1 MVHREKYVPSGAPA
15 SPVRRDRDSGL
26 YTKLIAREML
36 KVQALEREVAIME
49 EALAKDFAVAE
60 RNEARL
66 RELERPSTLSNS
78 RLQDDVKKL
87 SEAIVAICAYRYF
100 TPSFDSVAFN
110 TVVASLLR
118 GCRDIDP
125 RMETLYQTASRKSG
139 GPTAGLEV
147 TRPPEEPPVRTP
159 EAPVLRAALKV
170 IDEEAARSS
179 NIRTALEKG
188 FALVMKRKVGT
199 AGSAPDPAPDLDE
212 KTAMEAFTRA
222 MEQGQAHPEHEVRHL
237 LKMCTVTHLNDNPI
251 EIGPEDNPSLVS
263 PENLNHHPER
273 LGRVEP
279 VERLDQ
285 LAHARGPGP
294 VHPVGKGPDQV
305 HPVERGPGPVQSM
318 EKLGPVHP
326 VERGPGPA
334 HPVER
339 GPGPVHRVE
348 RGPGP
353 VHPVERG
360 PGPVH
365 PVERGPGPVHPVERG
380 PGPVHPVER
389 GPGPVH
395 PVEREPSPVHPVE
408 RGPGPVHP
416 VERGPGPVHP
426 VERGPGPVHPVER
439 GPGPVHPVERG
450 PGPVHPVERGPG
462 PVHPVGELSQVG
474 STERLDPVPQHHDA
488 GPLPSSKPSDHTV
501 PVGGPPVA
509 HAHQNQGA
517 DLGPAHDTS
526 PSPAKKGRAAFKRA
540 SAVTKTRGDGSPLT
554 QGHAVPKPAGP
565 MGFKKAKGP
574 SAGVRAP
581 HTDQANSGLEPPGRA
596 MFGRRDTAATV
607 GQPEQVVHSE
617 HDRVEGG
624 GVVTT
629 DVNYYHNMFI
639 YQKMEVF
646 GPDNDHQGKGLVWPQ
661 VYRYPEAQPPPV
673 IESPRESGNRP
684 VTPPTEAQSADH
696 SGSERSVGPRVPA
709 VRPRPPIPQVRR
721 VSRGHEPARPTP
733 VETTASETAGPV
745 PAELPSR
752 EELVVPVKEGPTEV
766 SPDSVVNEASDHRLQ
781 PKHGPVEGP
790 QGQRVIH
797 MMKHEVEEITGIGEL
812 WSSDSSLSDD
822 AEAKLAKKGFRAQAD
837 AKKVPCSVGACSGL
851 FLDELRLLGL
861 A

>member
-1 MVHREKYVPSGAPA
+1 MPRKTPRCTTIRRFQLEGRVDVAAPPSPA
-15 SPVRRDRDSGL
+15 RRDRDSGL

-125 RMETLYQTASRKSG
+125 RMETLYRTATRKSG
-139 GPTAGLEV
+139 GPTAGLEI

-170 IDEEAARSS
+170 IDEEAARNS

-188 FALVMKRKVGT
+188 FALVMKRK
-199 AGSAPDPAPDLDE
+199 APDLDE

-251 EIGPEDNPSLVS
+251 GIGPGDNPSLVP

-273 LGRVEP
+273 LGLVEP

-294 VHPVGKGPDQV
+294 VHPVGKEPDQV

-326 VERGPGPA
+326 VERGPGT
-334 HPVER
+334 
-339 GPGPVHRVE
+339 
-348 RGPGP
+348 

-389 GPGPVH
+389 GPG
-395 PVEREPSPVHPVE
+395 SVHPVE

-416 VERGPGPVHP
+416 VE
-426 VERGPGPVHPVER
+426 
-439 GPGPVHPVERG
+439 
-450 PGPVHPVERGPG
+450 
-462 PVHPVGELSQVG
+462 ELSQVG

-488 GPLPSSKPSDHTV
+488 PLPSSKPSDHSV

-540 SAVTKTRGDGSPLT
+540 SAVTKTRGDGPPLT
-554 QGHAVPKPAGP
+554 QGHAVPKSAGP

-581 HTDQANSGLEPPGRA
+581 HTDQANSGLEPPGRV

-617 HDRVEGG
+617 HHRVEGG

-646 GPDNDHQGKGLVWPQ
+646 GPDNDHHGKGLVWPQ

-733 VETTASETAGPV
+733 VETTVSETAGPV

-837 AKKVPCSVGACSGL
+837 AKKVPCNVGACSGL
-851 FLDELRLLGL
+851 FLDEFRLLGL